1 MVARGDP
8 LTLLTKGNR
17 GTDTELGLQMRFSHL
32 DAAFHPFLHLLSPSD
47 AEGRSALTLIFA
59 SLLTEIC

>member
-1 MVARGDP
+1 MVALGDP

-32 DAAFHPFLHLLSPSD
+32 DAAILSFTS
-47 AEGRSALTLIFA
+47 SAQVMQKG
-59 SLLTEIC
+59 EVHWH